1 MNQSSLSKI
10 RECLQ
15 EFCKENCID
24 VKIKIKKHGKN
35 TEYIALY
42 FIEVFDACPDV
53 LQKILNFVAS
63 IKFDRTPTMYRPNEG
78 ILWHPENFYVVK
90 KSFSKKIEKKAINF
104 LKKKFQI
111 LASPYP
117 TWERLV
123 FQFLCGNI
131 RIGDN
136 EHLLNEFWQEIE
148 QKKGNSRNGK

>member
-15 EFCKENCID
+15 EYCKENCIN
-24 VKIKIKKHGKN
+24 VKLKIKKHGKN

-63 IKFDRTPTMYRPNEG
+63 IKFDRTPTMYCPDEG
-78 ILWHPENFYVVK
+78 IYLHPEDFYVVQ
-90 KSFSKKIEKKAINF
+90 KSFSKKIEKKAMNF
-104 LKKKFQI
+104 LKRRFPVLI
-111 LASPYP
+111 SPFS
-117 TWERLV
+117 TWELLV

-136 EHLLNEFWQEIE
+136 EHLLNEIWQEIE
-148 QKKGNSRNGK
+148 QKKGNNKNGK